1 MTDKPLKI
9 GKYTFESR
17 LIVGSGKYPDFK
29 TTRDATLASG
39 SNLITVAVRRVNI
52 TNPDEENLMD
62 YFRDTDVQILPN
74 SAGCTTAEEA
84 ITLFRM
90 VREATGID
98 IIKMEVIGDTA
109 KTLYPDVID
118 TIKATEVLAK
128 EGFTVMAYSNDD
140 PIVAKRLENAGAAAV
155 MPLAAPIGSG
165 LGIQNR
171 YNVLFVKEAVKVPVI
186 VDAGIGCASDASIA
200 MEIGADGVLT
210 NTAIA
215 QAKDPV
221 LMAEA
226 MKLAVKAGRIS
237 YLAGRIPKKPFA
249 TASSPTE
256 GLIEFEQ
263 KA

>member
-1 MTDKPLKI
+1 MSDILKI
-9 GKYTFESR
+9 GKYEFKSR

-39 SNLITVAVRRVNI
+39 SEMITVAVRRVNI
-52 TNPDEENLMD
+52 TNPNEENLMD
-62 YFRDTDVQILPN
+62 YFKDTDVQILPN

-109 KTLYPDVID
+109 KTLYPDVVA
-118 TIKATEVLAK
+118 TLEATEVLAK
-128 EGFTVMAYSNDD
+128 EGFTVMAYTNDD
-140 PIVAKRLENAGAAAV
+140 PIMAKKLEDAGAAAV

-221 LMAEA
+221 KMAEA
-226 MKLAVKAGRIS
+226 MKLAVRAGRMS
-237 YLAGRIPKKPFA
+237 FEAGRIPKKPFA
-249 TASSPTE
+249 TASSPSE
-256 GLIEFEQ
+256 GLIEFG
-263 KA
+263 K

>member
-1 MTDKPLKI
+1 MKDILKI
-9 GKYTFESR
+9 GKYEFASR

-29 TTRDATLASG
+29 TTREATLASE
-39 SNLITVAVRRVNI
+39 SNMITVAVRRVNI
-52 TNPDEENLMD
+52 TDPNEENLMD
-62 YFRDTDVQILPN
+62 YFKDTDVQILPN

-90 VREATGID
+90 VKEATGID

-109 KTLYPDVID
+109 KTLYPDVLD
-118 TIKATEVLAK
+118 TLKATEVLAK
-128 EGFTVMAYSNDD
+128 EGFTIMAYTNDD
-140 PIVAKRLENAGAAAV
+140 PIMAKRLEDAGAAAV

-200 MEIGADGVLT
+200 MEIGVDGILT

-226 MKLAVKAGRIS
+226 MKLAVRAGRMS
-237 YLAGRIPKKPFA
+237 YLSGRIAKKPFA

-256 GLIEFEQ
+256 GLIEFG
-263 KA
+263 K

>member
-1 MTDKPLKI
+1 MKDVLKI
-9 GKYTFESR
+9 GKYELNSR
-17 LIVGSGKYPDFK
+17 LIVGSGKYPDFQ
-29 TTRDATLASG
+29 TTKDATIASE
-39 SNLITVAVRRVNI
+39 SNMITVAVRRVNI

-62 YFRDTDVQILPN
+62 YFKDTNVQILPN

-109 KTLYPDVID
+109 KTLYPDVI
-118 TIKATEVLAK
+118 ATLEATKVLAK
-128 EGFTVMAYSNDD
+128 EGFTVMAYTNDD
-140 PIVAKRLENAGAAAV
+140 PIMAKKLEDAGAAAV

-215 QAKDPV
+215 GAKDPIM
-221 LMAEA
+221 MAEA
-226 MKLAVKAGRIS
+226 MKLAVRAGRKS
-237 YLAGRIPKKPFA
+237 FLAGRILKKPFA

-256 GLIEFEQ
+256 GLIEFG
-263 KA
+263 K

>member
-1 MTDKPLKI
+1 MKDNLKI
-9 GKYTFESR
+9 GKYEFASR
-17 LIVGSGKYPDFK
+17 LIVGSGKYPDFQ
-29 TTRDATLASG
+29 TTREATLISG

-52 TNPDEENLMD
+52 TNPNEENLMD
-62 YFRDTDVQILPN
+62 YFKDTDVQILPN

-90 VREATGID
+90 VKEATGID

-109 KTLYPDVID
+109 KTLYPDVVD
-118 TIKATEVLAK
+118 TLKATEVLAK
-128 EGFTVMAYSNDD
+128 EGFTIMAYTNDD
-140 PIVAKRLENAGAAAV
+140 PIMAKRLESAGAAAI

-165 LGIQNR
+165 LGVQNR

-186 VDAGIGCASDASIA
+186 VDAGIGCASDSSIA
-200 MEIGADGVLT
+200 MEIGVDGILT

-215 QAKDPV
+215 QSKNPV

-226 MKLAVKAGRIS
+226 MKLAVRAGRMS

-249 TASSPTE
+249 TASSPSE
-256 GLIEFEQ
+256 GLIEFG
-263 KA
+263 K